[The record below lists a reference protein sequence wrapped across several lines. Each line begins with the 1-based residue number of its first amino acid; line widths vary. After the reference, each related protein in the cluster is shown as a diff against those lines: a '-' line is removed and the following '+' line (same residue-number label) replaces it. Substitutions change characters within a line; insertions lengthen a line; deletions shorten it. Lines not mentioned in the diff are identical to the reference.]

1 MKKYLAILLTVLML
15 FSSVSALAE
24 YEGYFKTNVGLVN
37 LPLTDQE
44 ETLSYAGYD
53 SWLSNYSYKDDQ
65 PIWKL
70 FEEQTGVKID
80 FQVYSS
86 GELESALSVRL
97 TSGMNLPD
105 ITQLPPSW
113 TNTGVMKYVDEGVI
127 IDLTD
132 LIDQYAPNIKALME
146 EDPYLA
152 AQMIAPDGRIYS
164 VMDVM
169 YPINEVVPISF
180 IIRRDWLEKLNLEVP
195 TTVDD
200 FYNVLHAFATQDP
213 NGNGKADEIPLIVNE
228 VDGTVGYFGTGFG
241 LPYTAINDNVYA
253 FDEEGNCTFL
263 FATEEAKAT
272 LEFVNKLYNDG
283 LIYKELTNDVSVVES
298 LIAQNLVGCYPG
310 QPVDWLSRANSLTSE
325 TNGDWIMIAP
335 PVDENGHTAISK
347 RFPTGMYYGI
357 SADCKNPELAIKW
370 IDYIGFSAEA
380 NFIKDFGIE
389 GKTFVYDEDG
399 EPQFT
404 DYIMNNPDGYS
415 PHDAMRTVGGAPS
428 VLVFDTPENYL
439 MKFAGSTVYDC
450 IIALQPYMV
459 DANPLILPSQEES
472 AAYSEVWPDIQV
484 YYKEMFARFISG
496 SESLDNF
503 DGFVET
509 MNDIGLDKVLEIK
522 SNQMHRYKE
531 YMNSIG

>member
-164 VMDVM
+164 V
-169 YPINEVVPISF
+169 
-180 IIRRDWLEKLNLEVP
+180 
-195 TTVDD
+195 
-200 FYNVLHAFATQDP
+200 
-213 NGNGKADEIPLIVNE
+213 
-228 VDGTVGYFGTGFG
+228 
-241 LPYTAINDNVYA
+241 
-253 FDEEGNCTFL
+253 
-263 FATEEAKAT
+263 
-272 LEFVNKLYNDG
+272 
-283 LIYKELTNDVSVVES
+283 
-298 LIAQNLVGCYPG
+298 
-310 QPVDWLSRANSLTSE
+310 
-325 TNGDWIMIAP
+325 IMIAP

-380 NFIKDFGIE
+380 NIIKDYGIE
-389 GKTFVYDEDG
+389 GKTFVYDENG

-439 MKFAGSTVYDC
+439 KKFAGSAVYDC